1 MSEKTIL
8 RKCVSCRKLLN
19 RKELLKI
26 TKDFQDGVIL
36 HEGMGRSAYVCQK
49 HICIEEALRRKRIQK
64 ALRCEIP
71 KGIVELLQKQQ
82 NLCID

>member
-1 MSEKTIL
+1 
-8 RKCVSCRKLLN
+8 
-19 RKELLKI
+19 
-26 TKDFQDGVIL
+26 
-36 HEGMGRSAYVCQK
+36 MGRSAYVCQK